1 MKNLLEL
8 SAEKLEELAANAQ
21 RVAADLRLQEPSDNL
36 CIEAG
41 IIDCSY
47 DTQCNG
53 YVPSF
58 SGEVVV
64 TVENGSKWRCVGRN
78 PKGSASYIDT
88 DGFIE
93 KTKIN

>member
-1 MKNLLEL
+1 MKNLLNL
-8 SAEKLEELAANAQ
+8 SAEKLEELAVKAQ
-21 RVAADLRLQEPSDNL
+21 TLAADLRLEEPSDSL

-41 IIDCSY
+41 IIDCGY

-64 TVENGSKWRCVGRN
+64 TLENGSKWRCVGHK
-78 PKGSASYIDT
+78 PTGSASYIDT